1 MSPPEISCF
10 AGPRAITFLCFA
22 SGAIGF
28 GGAAHPLTGVGFGA
42 RDLGGAVEVE
52 PEEQVVRGDGCDVV
66 VGLEGH
72 AVRDRHEVPGD
83 ALLLADVALGD
94 LVHLGGGREDEA
106 EQDELVRF
114 GGRPSADVDGGLLCD
129 LLVEVGGEGSLDV
142 EGEVLVLLV
151 VGGDDVAAL
160 DGVGLDVRPRVPSDD
175 VLDSDVERVGAE
187 AEVGRG
193 EGLSGLVLVL
203 YDGASELGVVVVV
216 ELGGVNNHLIESGGG
231 RVGLFFWSLVFAV

>member
-52 PEEQVVRGDGCDVV
+52 PIELVVLGDGCDVV
-66 VGLEGH
+66 VGLDRH
-72 AVRDRHEVPGD
+72 AVRDVKVVHGD
-83 ALLLADVALGD
+83 APLLADVGLGD
-94 LVHLGGGREDEA
+94 LVDLGRGREREA
-106 EQDELVRF
+106 EQDELVRV

-142 EGEVLVLLV
+142 EGEVLVLRV
-151 VGGDDVAAL
+151 VGGDDVLAL
-160 DGVGLDVRPRVPSDD
+160 DGVDLDVRPPVPSDD
-175 VLDSDVERVGAE
+175 VLDSDVEGVGEE
-187 AEVGRG
+187 AELGRG
-193 EGLSGLVLVL
+193 EGLSGFVLVL
-203 YDGASELGVVVVV
+203 YDGAFEPCVVVVV
-216 ELGGVNNHLIESGGG
+216 E
-231 RVGLFFWSLVFAV
+231 R